1 MPVVTPGSKILVT
14 GANGYVAMWVIR
26 TLLEQGYSVRGAVRS
41 NDKGKRL
48 REYFEAYGDKVEWV
62 VVEDI
67 TKDGAFDEAVKGVD
81 GIEHIASPALLDGQ
95 IDDPE
100 DFIRPAVHG
109 TVGILRSA
117 LKAGAQ
123 VKRVVLTSSLAA
135 VVTMVTGS
143 SRTFDEKDWGDEFV
157 KTVEEQGRMSPTIV
171 KYAAS
176 KTLAEKAAWE
186 FYSKHKTEISWE
198 LVALCPPLILGPS
211 LQEVKM
217 PAHLNDSLAMW
228 FNMVF
233 TEIPDSVLKDTHG
246 YVHVKDVAAAH
257 VLALNL
263 EDAAGERM
271 IISSVNYML
280 ISTIGNVIHSLKPE
294 YYTSGVLPRG
304 TPDLETVIT
313 SIYNADKS
321 KKILGLEYKSL
332 TEIITDTLAD
342 FEARGW
348 LKERYVA

>member
-67 TKDGAFDEAVKGVD
+67 TKDGAFYEAVKGVE
-81 GIEHIASPALLDGQ
+81 GIEHIASPAHLDPQ
-95 IDDPE
+95 IDDPD

-117 LKAGAQ
+117 LKAGTQ
-123 VKRVVLTSSLAA
+123 IKRVVVTSSIAA
-135 VVTMVTGS
+135 VVSMVTGS
-143 SRTFDEKDWGDEFV
+143 PRTFDEKDWGDEFV
-157 KTVEEQGRMSPTIV
+157 KTVEEQGKMSPTIV

-176 KTLAEKAAWE
+176 KTLAAKAAWE

-198 LVALCPPLILGPS
+198 LVALCPSLILGPP
-211 LQEVKM
+211 LQEVKV
-217 PAHLNDSLAMW
+217 PAHLNDSLAVW
-228 FNMVF
+228 FNIVF
-233 TEIPDSVLKDTHG
+233 TEMPDSLLKDTHG
-246 YVHVKDVAAAH
+246 YVHVRDVAAAH
-257 VLALNL
+257 VLALNK
-263 EDAAGERM
+263 EDAAGQRM
-271 IISSVNYML
+271 IISSGTTTGQDL
-280 ISTIGNVIHSLKPE
+280 RNVIYSLKPE
-294 YYTSGVLPRG
+294 YYNSGVLPRG
-304 TPDLETVIT
+304 TPDLETVVT
-313 SIYNADKS
+313 SVYNADKS

-332 TEIITDTLAD
+332 TEIINDTLAD

-348 LKERYVA
+348 LEKRYVA